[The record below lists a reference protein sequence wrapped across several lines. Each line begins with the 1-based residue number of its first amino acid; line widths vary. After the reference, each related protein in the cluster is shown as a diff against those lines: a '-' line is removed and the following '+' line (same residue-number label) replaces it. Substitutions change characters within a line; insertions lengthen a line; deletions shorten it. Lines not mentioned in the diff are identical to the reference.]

1 MKKSVLF
8 AGIAILMIILIGGIL
23 VYKNQNRK
31 DFISPPSNIT
41 MKISSVFANEG
52 VIPDKYG
59 CKGSDVNPPLKIE
72 EIPED
77 AKTLVLI
84 VDDPDAPSGDW
95 VHWVVFNIPISGSKL
110 EIKEDSIPGEEGM
123 NDFKKTNYGGPCPPS
138 GTHRYYF
145 KAYALDSS
153 LGLDFATKKDIER
166 EMNGHVLAKAE
177 LMGKYSR

>member
-1 MKKSVLF
+1 M
-8 AGIAILMIILIGGIL
+8 
-23 VYKNQNRK
+23 
-31 DFISPPSNIT
+31 
-41 MKISSVFANEG
+41 
-52 VIPDKYG
+52 
-59 CKGSDVNPPLKIE
+59 
-72 EIPED
+72 
-77 AKTLVLI
+77 
-84 VDDPDAPSGDW
+84 
-95 VHWVVFNIPISGSKL
+95 HWVVFNIPISGSKL